1 LNFKPETFFMPVLK
15 RSICAV
21 LFLFFVVALHA
32 QKLDVRSVGKDPLV
46 GKSTEVNYKTREG
59 EWTFQSYTQAIIKTT
74 YKPGD
79 YAKTEQVSD
88 AVIAKPA
95 ALTTKITAGNSQT
108 VEWENQTSLIIQRD
122 KFYYRSGR
130 EVKVKSA
137 AYFTQGG
144 QRGFRFQLTDG
155 EQFFGGGE
163 RALPQ
168 NRRGYRFNLYN
179 NPAYGYSLGADN
191 LNFSVPVIISSN
203 GYAIFFDN
211 PSKGYIDIGMTDK
224 NTLEAGF
231 TSGELT
237 YYIIFGKN
245 IDEIMTNYTALT
257 GRQPLPPRWALGN
270 FVSRF
275 GYRSEEQV
283 KKVVEKMKADKFPM
297 DGLIFD
303 LFWFG
308 DSIKGT
314 LGNLDWVNTQKW
326 PNPKLMIEN
335 FRNNNRLKT
344 VLITEPFFLRK
355 TKTFDEAQPYL
366 ATDASGQPYMLSDLY
381 FGVGG
386 MLDVFQKKSQD
397 WVWKFY
403 KKQIANGVAGWWSD
417 LGEPEKHPQEVMH
430 NLKDYG
436 VNRMM
441 NADEVHNIYGHY
453 WSKMLFEKYAAEYP
467 ATRLFH
473 LNRAGFAGSQ
483 RYSIF
488 PWTGDVARNWSGL
501 KSQPLVLLGM
511 SLSGLPYVHSDA
523 GGFAMTDQAD
533 PELYTRWLQFA
544 AFTPIFRPHG
554 TALEDLDPA
563 VKSIPSEP
571 TFWDEPTKTIVRN
584 YINLRYQLLPYNYTL
599 AYEQAVY
606 GRPLMR
612 PMYYYNLTDSAAY
625 KAEDQYF
632 WGENILVAPVTSA
645 GATARMVYM
654 PKGKWYSLGDNNITE
669 GGQYV
674 NNNVD
679 IKNIPVFVKEGSF
692 IPLWISKDPITST
705 EEYDTKEITIR
716 YFPSSTPT
724 TYVWYDDDGITNKT
738 LEKAD
743 YELVTFKGIARG
755 NAITIDITTNN
766 PNNYGRRSRRKFRI
780 EIAGAAI
787 DPNVTANGKQ
797 VAATALGKQ
806 KDIFQQKENEY
817 VVVEFDGKPLKVEI
831 DKK

>member
-1 LNFKPETFFMPVLK
+1 MPVLK
-15 RSICAV
+15 RSIGSV
-21 LFLFFVVALHA
+21 LLLFFVLGIHA
-32 QKLDVRSVGKDPLV
+32 QKMNVASVGKDPLV
-46 GKSTEVNYKTREG
+46 GKSTEVNYKTKEG
-59 EWTFQSYTQAIIKTT
+59 EWTFQSFTQAVIKTT
-74 YKPGD
+74 YKPAD
-79 YAKTEQVSD
+79 YTKNEQVSD
-88 AVIAKPA
+88 AAIGKPA

-108 VEWENQTSLIIQRD
+108 VEWENQTSVIIQRD

-130 EVKVKSA
+130 EVKVKA
-137 AYFTQGG
+137 ATYFAQGD

-155 EQFFGGGE
+155 EQIFGGGE

-168 NRRGYRFNLYN
+168 NRRGYRFNFYN

-191 LNFSVPVIISSN
+191 LNFSVPVIISSG

-211 PSKGYIDIGMTDK
+211 PSKGYIDIGSADK
-224 NTLEAGF
+224 NILEVGF
-231 TSGELT
+231 ASGELT
-237 YYIIFGKN
+237 YYVIFGKN
-245 IDEIMTNYTALT
+245 IDEIMTNYTAIT

-283 KKVVEKMKADKFPM
+283 KQVVEKMKTDKFPM

-314 LGNLDWVNTQKW
+314 LGNWDWVNTQKW
-326 PNPKLMIEN
+326 PNPKMMIEN
-335 FRNNNRLKT
+335 FRNTNNLKT
-344 VLITEPFFLRK
+344 ILITEPFFLRK
-355 TKTFDEAQPYL
+355 TKTYDESLPYL
-366 ATDASGQPYMLSDLY
+366 ATDASGQPFLLSDFY

-397 WVWKFY
+397 WVWKHY
-403 KKQIANGVAGWWSD
+403 KKQIANGVSGWWVD
-417 LGEPEKHPQEVMH
+417 LGEPEKHPQGIMH

-436 VNRMM
+436 ANRLLG
-441 NADEVHNIYGHY
+441 ADEVHNIYGHY
-453 WSKMLFEKYAAEYP
+453 WSKMLFEKYASEYP
-467 ATRLFH
+467 GVRLFH

-483 RYSIF
+483 RYSVF

-544 AFTPIFRPHG
+544 TFTPIFRPHG
-554 TALEDLDPA
+554 TALEDLDKS

-571 TFWDEPTKTIVRN
+571 AFWDEPTKSIVRN

-599 AYEQAVY
+599 AYDQAVF

-612 PMYYYNLTDSAAY
+612 PLYYYNFADAEAY
-625 KAEDQYF
+625 KAEDQYL

-645 GATARMVYM
+645 GATARMIYF
-654 PKGKWYSLGDNNITE
+654 PKGKWYDLRTNAITE
-669 GGQYV
+669 GGQVV
-674 NNNVD
+674 NANVD
-679 IKNIPVFVKEGSF
+679 INNIPSFVKEGSF
-692 IPLWISKDPITST
+692 IPMWITKEPVTST
-705 EEYDTKEITIR
+705 EQYDTKEITIR
-716 YFPSSTPT
+716 YYPSAQPST
-724 TYVWYDDDGITNKT
+724 YAWYDDDGITNKT

-743 YELVTFKGIARG
+743 YEVVTFKAITMG

-766 PNNYGRRSRRKFRI
+766 PNNYGRRSKRKFRI
-780 EIAGAAI
+780 EIAGAAGI
-787 DPNVTANGKQ
+787 DPNVTANGKTLP
-797 VAATALGKQ
+797 ATALGKQ
-806 KDIFQQKENEY
+806 TDAFQQKENQY
-817 VVVEFDGKPLKVEI
+817 VVVEFDGKPLKIEV